1 VPLLLLQPNREQSGM
16 TIPISD
22 SRLNP
27 QLLDHLSQLIVNLR
41 YGAIELT
48 VHDGRVV
55 QIERREKWRMNANPQ
70 SRPE

>member
-1 VPLLLLQPNREQSGM
+1 M
-16 TIPISD
+16 TIPTSD

-27 QLLDHLSQLIVNLR
+27 QLLDHLSRLIVNLR

-70 SRPE
+70 CHPE